1 MSTTVSANERATD
14 DICHPQKILRRAECP
29 AYQRR
34 GRFRGPFRGQLRG
47 PFRGHRFRILT
58 GMVMRHD
65 LDREEWCSSAPSRTR
80 GDFSPRRLSRR
91 IEAHVDQLRGGAE
104 RTPRGGTRA
113 QDALT
118 GQINPSAEV
127 RAEGFAEVR
136 AEDEGAHSPAWQRV
150 RASVESATSR

>member
-1 MSTTVSANERATD
+1 MSTTVGANGRATD
-14 DICHPQKILRRAECP
+14 DVCRPQKNLRRSESP

-34 GRFRGPFRGQLRG
+34 GCFRGPFRGQLRG
-47 PFRGHRFRILT
+47 PFRGHRFPILK
-58 GMVMRHD
+58 GMSMCD
-65 LDREEWCSSAPSRTR
+65 NLDREQRCA
-80 GDFSPRRLSRR
+80 RLSRR
-91 IEAHVDQLRGGAE
+91 TEAHADQLRGGSA

-113 QDALT
+113 PADVSDQKKN
-118 GQINPSAEV
+118 QSAEV